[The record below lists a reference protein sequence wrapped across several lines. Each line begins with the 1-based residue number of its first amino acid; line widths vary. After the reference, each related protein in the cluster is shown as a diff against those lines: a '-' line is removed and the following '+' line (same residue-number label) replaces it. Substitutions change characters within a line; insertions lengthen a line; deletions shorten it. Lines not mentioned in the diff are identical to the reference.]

1 MKPTPA
7 VIAAA
12 SALLCS
18 CASASAADP
27 ASLMTAKT
35 FTSSE
40 GLALPYRIYVPAASD
55 ATGKVPAVL
64 FLHGAGER
72 GTNNVAQMLHC
83 IPQMM
88 RYVVEGGHPAVVV
101 VPQCPTGM
109 QWVDAPWGALSHVM
123 SEKPSKPMQA
133 VIEMFETEIA
143 AAPVDRSRL
152 YVSGISMG
160 GYGTWDVLQ
169 RFPEKFAAGMP
180 ICGGGD
186 TNLAARLV
194 NIPIHVVH
202 GEKDSAVP
210 VTRSRSMVEAIK
222 TAGGRKITYLERA
235 GEGHGVWTPTYNDV
249 ANLDWLFSHALRGCN
264 GQDK

>member
-18 CASASAADP
+18 CASAADP

-83 IPQMM
+83 IPQLM

-101 VPQCPTGM
+101 V
-109 QWVDAPWGALSHVM
+109 
-123 SEKPSKPMQA
+123 
-133 VIEMFETEIA
+133 
-143 AAPVDRSRL
+143 
-152 YVSGISMG
+152 
-160 GYGTWDVLQ
+160 
-169 RFPEKFAAGMP
+169 
-180 ICGGGD
+180 
-186 TNLAARLV
+186 
-194 NIPIHVVH
+194 
-202 GEKDSAVP
+202 
-210 VTRSRSMVEAIK
+210 
-222 TAGGRKITYLERA
+222 
-235 GEGHGVWTPTYNDV
+235 
-249 ANLDWLFSHALRGCN
+249 
-264 GQDK
+264 

>member
-1 MKPTPA
+1 MTGQQA
-7 VIAAA
+7 IIATA
-12 SALLCS
+12 ALLS
-18 CASASAADP
+18 TGALAADP
-27 ASLMTAKT
+27 AALMTAKT
-35 FTSSE
+35 YTSSE
-40 GLALPYRIYVPAASD
+40 GLELPYRIYVPATVA
-55 ATGKVPAVL
+55 ANEKIPTVL
-64 FLHGAGER
+64 FFHGAGER
-72 GTNNVAQMLHC
+72 GTNNVAQLLHC
-83 IPQMM
+83 LKQLMS
-88 RYVVEGGHPAVVV
+88 YVVDVGHPAVVIA
-101 VPQCPTGM
+101 PQCPNGM
-109 QWVDAPWGALSHVM
+109 QWVDTPWSAPSHTM

-133 VIEMFETEIA
+133 AIEMFEKEIA
-143 AAPVDRSRL
+143 AASVDRSRL

-160 GYGTWDVLQ
+160 GYGTWDILQ